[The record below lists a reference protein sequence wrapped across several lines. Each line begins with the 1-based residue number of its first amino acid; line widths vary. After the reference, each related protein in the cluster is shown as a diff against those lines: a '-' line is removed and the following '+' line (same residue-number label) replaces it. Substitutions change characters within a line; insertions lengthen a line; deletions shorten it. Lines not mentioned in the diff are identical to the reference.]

1 MDGELIL
8 TGVIACLL
16 LIYLVYSLIYPERF

>member
-16 LIYLVYSLIYPERF
+16 LIYLVYSLIYAERF